1 MAESS
6 ESEQENEKLVYNDT
20 FITNLN
26 QNPVVLLKLLAQYDT
41 NSTENESLK
50 TGNITFNS
58 KDDLIRIALAIKLAA
73 IHKRYDKEWLHNL
86 KLNLKTP

>member
-50 TGNITFNS
+50 QETLLLIQRRFNTDRVS
-58 KDDLIRIALAIKLAA
+58 YKISC
-73 IHKRYDKEWLHNL
+73 H
-86 KLNLKTP
+86 P

>member
-58 KDDLIRIALAIKLAA
+58 KTI
-73 IHKRYDKEWLHNL
+73 
-86 KLNLKTP
+86 

>member
-26 QNPVVLLKLLAQYDT
+26 QKSVLLKLLAQYDT

-50 TGNITFNS
+50 QETLL
-58 KDDLIRIALAIKLAA
+58 LIQ
-73 IHKRYDKEWLHNL
+73 
-86 KLNLKTP
+86 KTI

>member
-26 QNPVVLLKLLAQYDT
+26 QNPVML
-41 NSTENESLK
+41 NS
-50 TGNITFNS
+50 
-58 KDDLIRIALAIKLAA
+58 
-73 IHKRYDKEWLHNL
+73 
-86 KLNLKTP
+86 